1 MLGKDQKGVNLFQ
14 IAQWEEYFM
23 IFDFNSNSTIT
34 LTSEQIDVQT
44 PVTFL
49 DTSTGIL
56 IDGFTNSTRQTIG
69 TNRNFVVLNVNL

>member
-69 TNRNFVVLNVNL
+69 TNRNFVVLNVHL

>member
-1 MLGKDQKGVNLFQ
+1 MLGKDQRGINLFQ

-34 LTSEQIDVQT
+34 LTSEHIELQT

-49 DTSTGIL
+49 DNSTGIL
-56 IDGFTNSTRQTIG
+56 IDGFTNSTRQTGG
-69 TNRNFVVLNVNL
+69 TNRNFVVLNVHL